1 MGSKRGAII
10 AAVVLVVVVAMA
22 VVGYKVLSAGQGET
36 AAQQTT
42 AGSSAQGSAQNS
54 AQSQGEAGPRLADY
68 DATVYD
74 ETDEPVKLSAIAAG
88 KPLVINFWA
97 TWCPYCVEEMP
108 DLQEVF
114 RDYGDRVSFAFV
126 DSTDGRR
133 ETKEGAQAW
142 LTENGYAD
150 LPVYYDKD
158 LDATS
163 AFGARSLPT
172 TAIVAGDGEILV
184 VQPGKI
190 DATALRSVLDTL
202 VSS

>member
-1 MGSKRGAII
+1 
-10 AAVVLVVVVAMA
+10 VLVVVVVMA
-22 VVGYKVLSAGQGET
+22 IVGYKVLSAGQGE
-36 AAQQTT
+36 ASVQQVS
-42 AGSSAQGSAQNS
+42 AEASAQGSTQGS
-54 AQSQGEAGPRLADY
+54 AQSQKETGPQLADY

-74 ETDEPVKLSAIAAG
+74 ESDEPVKLSAIAAG

-97 TWCPYCVEEMP
+97 TWCPYCVEELP
-108 DLQEVF
+108 DFQKVYQ
-114 RDYGDRVSFAFV
+114 DYGDRVSFAFV

-142 LTENGYAD
+142 LAENGYAD

-158 LDATS
+158 LDATA

-172 TAIVAGDGEILV
+172 TAIVTADGEILV
-184 VQPGKI
+184 VQPGKF
-190 DATALRSVLDTL
+190 DATRLRGALDTL